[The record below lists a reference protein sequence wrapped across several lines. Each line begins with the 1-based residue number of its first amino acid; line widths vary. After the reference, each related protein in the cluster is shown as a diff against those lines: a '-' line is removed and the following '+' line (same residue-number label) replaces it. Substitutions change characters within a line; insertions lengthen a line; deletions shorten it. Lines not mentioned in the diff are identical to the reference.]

1 MIIFLVTL
9 VYTGNCTPEDSN
21 SISFHERTGDGY
33 MDTIVPIQFPT
44 IGDFDIKP
52 PIINLAN
59 ETCK

>member
-1 MIIFLVTL
+1 MIIFLATL
-9 VYTGNCTPEDSN
+9 VYTGNCTPEYSN
-21 SISFHERTGDGY
+21 FISLHERTSDAN